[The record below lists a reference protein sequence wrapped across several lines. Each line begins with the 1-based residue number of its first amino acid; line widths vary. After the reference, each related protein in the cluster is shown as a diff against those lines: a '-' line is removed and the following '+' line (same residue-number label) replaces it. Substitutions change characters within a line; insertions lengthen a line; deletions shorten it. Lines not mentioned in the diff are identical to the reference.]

1 MFEVLEVY
9 KITWYSNVFMIIRIK
24 NRVLEVYKIT
34 WYSNDEFN
42 EDMDKYFD
50 IATKD
55 EVIVE
60 IEENKSVVIM
70 PEKEY
75 KELKDN

>member
-1 MFEVLEVY
+1 
-9 KITWYSNVFMIIRIK
+9 
-24 NRVLEVYKIT
+24 
-34 WYSNDEFN
+34 
-42 EDMDKYFD
+42 MDKYFNT
-50 IATKD
+50 ATK
-55 EVIVE
+55 EKVIVK